1 MYGALLKHEA
11 RIQTRTLLS
20 YLGMALAIFAGGLA
34 VMLLRVPLLAEIGN
48 AVAIMACLLLAVG
61 IPVTLLERYYTSMY
75 GREGYLTHAIPA
87 KHTTLYAAKFTWAA
101 LVWAA
106 SLLIA
111 AALAYGIAVTQTIMA
126 GGTASDTWTALTTA
140 LADANQTAL
149 ALGIAW
155 VVVGL
160 LTYVAQF
167 GWVVTFGMEDRF
179 RSLGLGGPVLV
190 WFVTYLLM
198 QIVTIV
204 AMVLIPVGVT
214 LDFRELVFAS
224 FLGELPKAFA
234 NEDPSFIPL
243 GWLPVILVT
252 LPVYVI
258 WTLHSLKK
266 HTSLR

>member
-1 MYGALLKHEA
+1 MYAALLKHEA
-11 RIQTRTLLS
+11 RIQTRPLLS
-20 YLGMALAIFAGGLA
+20 YLGMALAIFAGGLV
-34 VMLLRVPLLAEIGN
+34 VMLLRVPLLAELGN
-48 AVAIMACLLLAVG
+48 VVAIVACLLLAVG
-61 IPVTLLERYYTSMY
+61 IPVTLLQRYYTSMY

-106 SLLIA
+106 SLLVTL
-111 AALAYGIAVTQTIMA
+111 ALGYGLAVAQTIMT

-140 LADANQTAL
+140 LAGANQTAL

-155 VVVGL
+155 GVVGL

-179 RSLGLGGPVLV
+179 RSLGLGGPVVV
-190 WFVTYLLM
+190 WFVSYLLM
-198 QIVTIV
+198 QIVTLA
-204 AMVLIPVGVT
+204 AMVLIPLGVT
-214 LDFRELVFAS
+214 TDFSELVFAS
-224 FLGELPKAFA
+224 FVGELPKAFA

>member
-1 MYGALLKHEA
+1 MYAALLKHEA
-11 RIQTRTLLS
+11 RLQARPLLS
-20 YLGMALAIFAGGLA
+20 FLGIALAVFAGGLA
-34 VMLLRVPLLAEIGN
+34 AMLLRVPLLAEFGN
-48 AVAIMACLLLAVG
+48 VAAIIVCLLLAVG
-61 IPVTLLERYYTSMY
+61 VPAHLLHRYYTSMY
-75 GREGYLTHAIPA
+75 GREGYLTHVIPA
-87 KHTTLYAAKFTWAA
+87 KHTALYAAKFTWAA
-101 LVWAA
+101 GVWAA
-106 SLLIA
+106 SLLLTL
-111 AALAYGIAVTQTIMA
+111 ALAYGIAVAQTITA
-126 GGTASDTWTALTTA
+126 GGTASDTWAALATA
-140 LADANQTAL
+140 LANANQTAL

-155 VVVGL
+155 IAVGL

-179 RSLGLGGPVLV
+179 RSLGLGGPVVV
-190 WFVTYLLM
+190 WFVSYLVM
-198 QIVTIV
+198 QVVTFA

-214 LDFRELVFAS
+214 PDFSELVFAS

-243 GWLPVILVT
+243 GWLPVILVA